1 MMPTLWILASFL
13 ALFMALP
20 SLLLLSWALRPGFAE
35 TLLSEASLQALRVS
49 LTTTSISLL
58 VIITL
63 GTPLA
68 YVLARK
74 RNVWTRF
81 LGLWLDV
88 PVVLPPVV
96 AGVGLLL
103 AFGRRGVLGGW
114 LEPLSLAFSPT
125 AVILA
130 QVFVASPLYVRSL
143 KAGFASVHD
152 DLEASATTLGANPWQ
167 VFWHVTLPLARPALV
182 EGSLLAWARAAGEFG
197 ATLVFAGN
205 LAGRT
210 RTLPLAI
217 YTTLERDLDS
227 ALHLA
232 AVQTLLAFIFLTLL
246 QKTLLKDT
254 LLKTH
259 H

>member
-1 MMPTLWILASFL
+1 MPTLWLLASFL
-13 ALFMALP
+13 ALFIALP
-20 SLLLLSWALRPGFAE
+20 SGLLLTWALRPGFVE
-35 TLLSEASLQALRVS
+35 TLLTETSVQALRVS
-49 LTTTSISLL
+49 MTTTSVSLL

-68 YVLARK
+68 YVLVRK
-74 RNVWTRF
+74 RNLWTRF

-103 AFGRRGVLGGW
+103 AFGRRGAMGGW
-114 LEPLSLAFSPT
+114 LEPLALAFSPA

-152 DLEASATTLGANPWQ
+152 DLEASATTLGATPWQ
-167 VFWHVTLPLARPALV
+167 VFWHITLPLARPALL
-182 EGSLLAWARAAGEFG
+182 EGSLLAWARAVGEFG

-232 AVQTLLAFIFLTLL
+232 AVQTLMAFVFLGIIKRFNT
-246 QKTLLKDT
+246 KT
-254 LLKTH
+254 
-259 H
+259 

>member
-1 MMPTLWILASFL
+1 MMPTLWLLASFL
-13 ALFMALP
+13 ALFIALP

-35 TLLSEASLQALRVS
+35 TLLSEASLQALQVS
-49 LTTTSISLL
+49 MTTTSVSLL
-58 VIITL
+58 LIITL

-68 YVLARK
+68 YVLTRK
-74 RNVWTRF
+74 RNLLTRF
-81 LGLWLDV
+81 LGVWLDV

-103 AFGRRGVLGGW
+103 AFGRRGVMGEW

-143 KAGFASVHD
+143 KAGFANVHD
-152 DLEASATTLGANPWQ
+152 DLEASATTLGANPWR

-182 EGSLLAWARAAGEFG
+182 EGSLLAWARAVGEFG

-246 QKTLLKDT
+246 KNGVLKKTAT
-254 LLKTH
+254 SSR
-259 H
+259 